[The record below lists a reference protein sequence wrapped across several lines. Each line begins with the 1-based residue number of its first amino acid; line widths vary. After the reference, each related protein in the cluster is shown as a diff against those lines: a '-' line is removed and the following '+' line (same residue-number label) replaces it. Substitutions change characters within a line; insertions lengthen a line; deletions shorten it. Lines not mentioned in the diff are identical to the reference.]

1 MGFGK
6 LLAPWK
12 ELIKLLLNAG
22 VNQKSIKKFKW
33 GASQYLIDLIKKWRD
48 CTCYKPS
55 DNKSS
60 KEDAKKIR
68 QSVLMNS
75 VSYITTVAAARAT
88 ALAIKELKLSG
99 GEIEPKAIQDY
110 LNKS

>member
-1 MGFGK
+1 
-6 LLAPWK
+6 
-12 ELIKLLLNAG
+12 
-22 VNQKSIKKFKW
+22 
-33 GASQYLIDLIKKWRD
+33 
-48 CTCYKPS
+48 
-55 DNKSS
+55 
-60 KEDAKKIR
+60 
-68 QSVLMNS
+68 MNS